1 MDNLINKAR
10 VLKKLNSNQE
20 KVLVID
26 NKTVDDVVEILE
38 FYKDQVELVYKKE
51 SKKKSPK
58 FDLISELIEESQRV
72 GDLIKI
78 LKK

>member
-1 MDNLINKAR
+1 MEK
-10 VLKKLNSNQE
+10 QE
-20 KVLVID
+20 KILVID
-26 NKTVDDVVEILE
+26 PKVLYDVVEILE

-51 SKKKSPK
+51 NRKKSPK

-78 LKK
+78 LEK

>member
-1 MDNLINKAR
+1 MC
-10 VLKKLNSNQE
+10 NQD
-20 KVLVID
+20 KILVI
-26 NKTVDDVVEILE
+26 NPNVIDDVVEILE

-51 SKKKSPK
+51 NKKKSPK

-78 LKK
+78 LEK

>member
-1 MDNLINKAR
+1 MC
-10 VLKKLNSNQE
+10 NQD
-20 KVLVID
+20 KILVI
-26 NKTVDDVVEILE
+26 NPNVIDDVVEILE

-58 FDLISELIEESQRV
+58 FDLISELLEESQRV

-78 LKK
+78 LEK

>member
-1 MDNLINKAR
+1 MC
-10 VLKKLNSNQE
+10 NQD
-20 KVLVID
+20 KILVI
-26 NKTVDDVVEILE
+26 NPNVIDDVVEILE

-58 FDLISELIEESQRV
+58 FDLISELLEESQRV

-78 LKK
+78 LIS

>member
-1 MDNLINKAR
+1 MVIKMDNQDKI
-10 VLKKLNSNQE
+10 
-20 KVLVID
+20 LVI
-26 NKTVDDVVEILE
+26 NPNVIDDVVEILE

-51 SKKKSPK
+51 NKKKSPK

-72 GDLIKI
+72 WDLIKI

>member
-1 MDNLINKAR
+1 MC
-10 VLKKLNSNQE
+10 NQE

-51 SKKKSPK
+51 NKKKSLK

-78 LKK
+78 LEK

>member
-1 MDNLINKAR
+1 MEK
-10 VLKKLNSNQE
+10 QE
-20 KVLVID
+20 KILMIDPKVLY
-26 NKTVDDVVEILE
+26 DVVEILK

-51 SKKKSPK
+51 NRKKSPK

-78 LKK
+78 LEK

>member
-1 MDNLINKAR
+1 MC
-10 VLKKLNSNQE
+10 NQD
-20 KVLVID
+20 KILVI
-26 NKTVDDVVEILE
+26 NPKVIDDVVEILE

-58 FDLISELIEESQRV
+58 FDLISELLEESQRV

-78 LKK
+78 LEK

>member
-1 MDNLINKAR
+1 MDNQDKI
-10 VLKKLNSNQE
+10 
-20 KVLVID
+20 LVI
-26 NKTVDDVVEILE
+26 NPNVIDDVVEILE

-51 SKKKSPK
+51 NKKKSPK

-78 LKK
+78 LKR

>member
-1 MDNLINKAR
+1 MC
-10 VLKKLNSNQE
+10 NQE

-51 SKKKSPK
+51 NKKKSLK

>member
-1 MDNLINKAR
+1 MDNQDKILLINP
-10 VLKKLNSNQE
+10 
-20 KVLVID
+20 KVI
-26 NKTVDDVVEILE
+26 DDVVEILE

-51 SKKKSPK
+51 NKKKSPK

-78 LKK
+78 LEK

>member
-10 VLKKLNSNQE
+10 VLNKLNSNQE
-20 KVLVID
+20 KLLVID

-51 SKKKSPK
+51 SKKKCPK
-58 FDLISELIEESQRV
+58 FDLISELLEESQRV

-78 LKK
+78 LEK

>member
-1 MDNLINKAR
+1 MDN
-10 VLKKLNSNQE
+10 QD
-20 KVLVID
+20 KVLVI
-26 NKTVDDVVEILE
+26 NPKIIDDVVEILK

-51 SKKKSPK
+51 NKKKSPK

-78 LKK
+78 LEK

>member
-1 MDNLINKAR
+1 MC
-10 VLKKLNSNQE
+10 NQD
-20 KVLVID
+20 KILVI
-26 NKTVDDVVEILE
+26 NPKVIDDVVEILE

-51 SKKKSPK
+51 NKKKSPK

-78 LKK
+78 LEK

>member
-1 MDNLINKAR
+1 MDNQDKI
-10 VLKKLNSNQE
+10 
-20 KVLVID
+20 LVI
-26 NKTVDDVVEILE
+26 NPNVIDDVVEILE

-51 SKKKSPK
+51 NKKKSPK

>member
-1 MDNLINKAR
+1 MDNQDKMLIINPK
-10 VLKKLNSNQE
+10 
-20 KVLVID
+20 II
-26 NKTVDDVVEILE
+26 DDVVEILE

-51 SKKKSPK
+51 NKKKSPK

-78 LKK
+78 LEK

>member
-1 MDNLINKAR
+1 MDNQDKI
-10 VLKKLNSNQE
+10 
-20 KVLVID
+20 LVINPNVID
-26 NKTVDDVVEILE
+26 EVVEILE

-51 SKKKSPK
+51 NKKKSPR

-78 LKK
+78 LEK

>member
-1 MDNLINKAR
+1 MDNQDKI
-10 VLKKLNSNQE
+10 
-20 KVLVID
+20 LVI
-26 NKTVDDVVEILE
+26 NPNVIDDVVEILE

-51 SKKKSPK
+51 NKKKSPK

-72 GDLIKI
+72 WDLIKI

>member
-1 MDNLINKAR
+1 MDN
-10 VLKKLNSNQE
+10 QD
-20 KVLVID
+20 KVLVI
-26 NKTVDDVVEILE
+26 NPKIIDDVVEILE

-78 LKK
+78 LEK

>member
-1 MDNLINKAR
+1 MC
-10 VLKKLNSNQE
+10 NQD
-20 KVLVID
+20 KILVI
-26 NKTVDDVVEILE
+26 NPNVIDDVVEILE

-51 SKKKSPK
+51 NKKKSPK

>member
-1 MDNLINKAR
+1 MDN
-10 VLKKLNSNQE
+10 QD
-20 KVLVID
+20 KVLVI
-26 NKTVDDVVEILE
+26 NPMIIDDVVEILK

-51 SKKKSPK
+51 NKKKSPK

-78 LKK
+78 LEK

>member
-1 MDNLINKAR
+1 M
-10 VLKKLNSNQE
+10 NSQE
-20 KVLVID
+20 KILVINPD
-26 NKTVDDVVEILE
+26 VIDDVVEILE

-51 SKKKSPK
+51 NKKKSPK

-78 LKK
+78 LEK

>member
-1 MDNLINKAR
+1 MDNQDKIL
-10 VLKKLNSNQE
+10 VLNP
-20 KVLVID
+20 KVI
-26 NKTVDDVVEILE
+26 DDVVEILE

-51 SKKKSPK
+51 NKKKSPK
-58 FDLISELIEESQRV
+58 FYLISELIEESQRV

>member
-1 MDNLINKAR
+1 MCNQDKIFVINPKA
-10 VLKKLNSNQE
+10 
-20 KVLVID
+20 I
-26 NKTVDDVVEILE
+26 DDVVEILE

-51 SKKKSPK
+51 NKKKSPK

-78 LKK
+78 LEK